1 LPEKNLVELV
11 NSQPQKAIRLEK
23 AVVKIKNFPIALKWA
38 MENCWVDKRDNEIFL
53 LSYPER
59 FPLQEALEK
68 IARGEEVEE
77 SLIKILLQRKL
88 IEKVKSEEEE
98 LKKLI
103 GKEVIELTPALLKT
117 KIWKEVKF
125 KPYNVEIAGKRIYPG
140 KKHPYFEFLVEIRQK
155 LVELGFKE
163 MEGPLIETEFW
174 NFDALFQPQDHPARD
189 WFSTFTLSYP
199 KYGKLPKRE
208 IVERVKACHENGWK
222 TGSTGWRYKWSH
234 EKASRLMPR
243 AHGTCLSARTLAS
256 LPEIPGKYFAIA
268 KCFRPDVIDPMHH
281 IEFNQVEGIVLGES
295 LTFKHLLGVL
305 KMFAEEIAGAKEV
318 RFIPD
323 YYPFTE
329 CSVQTSCKHPA
340 LGWIE
345 IGGAGIFREEVTYP
359 LGIKVPVIAW
369 GLGIDRLAMFKL
381 NINDIRELLYSR
393 NLDWLRKVPILKR

>member
-1 LPEKNLVELV
+1 MEISKLPLV
-11 NSQPQKAIRLEK
+11 QKRVGPSVFDLDASR
-23 AVVKIKNFPIALKWA
+23 NF
-38 MENCWVDKRDNEIFL
+38 
-53 LSYPER
+53 
-59 FPLQEALEK
+59 
-68 IARGEEVEE
+68 
-77 SLIKILLQRKL
+77 
-88 IEKVKSEEEE
+88 
-98 LKKLI
+98 LKKY
-103 GKEVIELTPALLKT
+103 K
-117 KIWKEVKF
+117 
-125 KPYNVEIAGKRIYPG
+125 KP
-140 KKHPYFEFLVEIRQK
+140 L
-155 LVELGFKE
+155 
-163 MEGPLIETEFW
+163 EGPLIETEFW